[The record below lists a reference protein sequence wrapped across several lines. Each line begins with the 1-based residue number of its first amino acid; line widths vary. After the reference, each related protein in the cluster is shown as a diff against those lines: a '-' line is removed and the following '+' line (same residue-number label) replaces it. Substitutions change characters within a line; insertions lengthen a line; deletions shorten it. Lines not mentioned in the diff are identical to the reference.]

1 MNVSDIR
8 IPASFARTTP
18 REEKIERCREFFR
31 SNGRLDRDIII
42 GRNGQLCDG
51 YIGYLVLVENGVTEV
66 EVVQRSRKRAP
77 VDNSYRNKPT
87 VYVFGRHNTSL
98 KEYCWRVT
106 KSTHGMEYLKIGNKA
121 VVKTR
126 SGNSI
131 ATIIR
136 IEELSTPP
144 VNMAVRRV
152 IECLDE

>member
-8 IPASFARTTP
+8 IPASFARTIP

-31 SNGRLDRDIII
+31 INGRLDRDIII
-42 GRNGQLCDG
+42 GRNGKLYDG
-51 YIGYLVLVENGVTEV
+51 YIGYLVLVENGIAEV
-66 EVVQRSRKRAP
+66 EVVQRSRKRAT

-87 VYVFGRHNTSL
+87 IYVFGRHETSP

-106 KSTHGMEYLKIGNKA
+106 ESTQGMEYLKIGNKA

-131 ATIIR
+131 ITIIR
-136 IEELSTPP
+136 IEELNTTP

-152 IECLDE
+152 VKCLDE